1 VSGGPK
7 RYSMR
12 TLSQLL
18 LLAAICAAAPLHA
31 QTYPTRPVRFIVP
44 FPPGGGTD
52 LVARLV
58 GKKLGERWS
67 QTVVVDN
74 RGGGNGIIGTAV
86 AARSPAD
93 GHTFVIINS
102 SFVVLPLLHAD
113 LPYNGLT
120 DFSPV
125 IRPAESPNIVV
136 VKPDLPVASIAD
148 LIKLAKAKPGQLNF
162 AEGGFAGPSHLSAEL
177 FNYLNGVRM
186 ARVSYKGTGPAMAD
200 LLGGHVDMMFA
211 TITGVLAHVRSG
223 KLRAL
228 AVTGL
233 RRAPV
238 APELPTVAE
247 SGVPGYEF
255 VSWYGVML
263 PKGTPAPIVK
273 KLHDAI
279 REVLDTEEVRKL
291 LAREGAEVTAN
302 GPAEFTRYL
311 QTETKRWTK
320 VMADMN
326 VKGQR

>member
-1 VSGGPK
+1 M
-7 RYSMR
+7 RYIGCM
-12 TLSQLL
+12 LL
-18 LLAAICAAAPLHA
+18 GVAAASAVAPLHA
-31 QTYPTRPVRFIVP
+31 QTYPSRPLRFVVP

-52 LVARLV
+52 LVARLI
-58 GKKLGERWS
+58 GKKLSERWG

-74 RGGGNGIIGTAV
+74 RGGANGIIGTAV
-86 AARSPAD
+86 AARSPPD
-93 GHTFVIINS
+93 GYTFVIINS

-113 LPYNGLT
+113 LPYKAADLT
-120 DFSPV
+120 PV

-136 VKPDLPVASIAD
+136 VKPDLPATSIAE

-162 AEGGFAGPSHLSAEL
+162 AEGGFAGPSHLAAEL
-177 FNYLNGVRM
+177 FSYVNGVRM

-211 TITGVLAHVRSG
+211 SITGVMTNVRSG
-223 KLRAL
+223 RLRAL

-233 RRAPV
+233 RRTAV
-238 APELPTVAE
+238 APEVPTVAE

-263 PKGTPAPIVK
+263 PRGTPNAIVAR
-273 KLHDAI
+273 LHEAL
-279 REVLDTEEVRKL
+279 REILDGDDVRKL

-311 QTETKRWTK
+311 QSETKRWTK
-320 VMADMN
+320 VIADMN
-326 VKGQR
+326 VKAER